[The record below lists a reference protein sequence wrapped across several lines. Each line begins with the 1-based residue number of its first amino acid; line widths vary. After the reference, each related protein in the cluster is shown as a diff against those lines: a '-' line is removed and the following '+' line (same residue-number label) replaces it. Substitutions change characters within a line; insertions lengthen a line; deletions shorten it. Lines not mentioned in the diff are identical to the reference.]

1 MCYGIPLVRNTT
13 LYSTKSQCLCEG
25 RRNII
30 FDDTNNFMGRN
41 RHNADLL
48 LSSCNVDFGSSQVL
62 VEQLGPLELNIGDGT
77 LVLQVTQNGENKQK
91 IGGFSFRFN
100 YHKLSPFS
108 VFNGKDTG
116 AALLRSYLC
125 HRTFRHCLLSER
137 TFCAKLEAVLFRLMA
152 KTSVFDTTPPDE
164 GGRLNCVWHA
174 LRESNPSEDLS
185 ELPHIVCDYGWAG
198 VSLLANRVIARQPAT
213 AAFGWVVIARRWLG
227 NHLLSQRVLA
237 HSPHRCLPA
246 AVIQSP
252 AMTIHKMVFVNVL
265 RAEEKVLSL
274 YISSWDPSKRNT
286 FQKTF

>member
-1 MCYGIPLVRNTT
+1 
-13 LYSTKSQCLCEG
+13 
-25 RRNII
+25 
-30 FDDTNNFMGRN
+30 
-41 RHNADLL
+41 
-48 LSSCNVDFGSSQVL
+48 
-62 VEQLGPLELNIGDGT
+62 
-77 LVLQVTQNGENKQK
+77 
-91 IGGFSFRFN
+91 
-100 YHKLSPFS
+100 
-108 VFNGKDTG
+108 
-116 AALLRSYLC
+116 
-125 HRTFRHCLLSER
+125 
-137 TFCAKLEAVLFRLMA
+137 MA
-152 KTSVFDTTPPDE
+152 KTSVFDTTSPDE

>member
-1 MCYGIPLVRNTT
+1 MFWFVPHCVTNLFGFRNTT
-13 LYSTKSQCLCEG
+13 LYSTKSQCLWEEWKEF
-25 RRNII
+25 I
-30 FDDTNNFMGRN
+30 FDDTNNFGGGN

-48 LSSCNVDFGSSQVL
+48 LSSCNVDFGPGQVL
-62 VEQLGPLELNIGDGT
+62 IEQFGPLELSIGDGT
-77 LVLQVTQNGENKQK
+77 LVLQVTKSGENVQK

-100 YHKLSPFS
+100 YHRLSPFS

-116 AALLRSYLC
+116 AAWLRSYLC

-137 TFCAKLEAVLFRLMA
+137 TSCAKLEAVLFCLMA
-152 KTSVFDTTPPDE
+152 KTSVFDTTSPDE

-252 AMTIHKMVFVNVL
+252 AMTI
-265 RAEEKVLSL
+265 
-274 YISSWDPSKRNT
+274 
-286 FQKTF
+286 